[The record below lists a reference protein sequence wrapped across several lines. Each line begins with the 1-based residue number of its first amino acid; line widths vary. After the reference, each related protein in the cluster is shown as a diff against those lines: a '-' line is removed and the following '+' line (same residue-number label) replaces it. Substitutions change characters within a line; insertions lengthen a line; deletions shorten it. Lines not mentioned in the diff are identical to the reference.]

1 MEVGMTIPL
10 KGADL
15 NKLLQEKGEAGVLQA
30 LDQAE
35 SFTSG
40 EANGA
45 SGAPQESFTFPI
57 PTPFKW
63 IEPRL
68 IPPRGFVY
76 GAHFVRKYVSCTIA
90 PTKTGKTSLLIAELL
105 SIATGK
111 PLLDITP
118 REIGNVWLW
127 NGEDPRD
134 DLQARVTAT
143 MLAHS
148 LTPKEVEGR
157 FFLDSGR
164 DQGLVLARQT
174 RDGNVIA
181 EPVEKHLIEYLGDLK
196 IISAA
201 VDPFV
206 SSHRIPENDNTL
218 MDAVVKSWA
227 RIADTANCAID
238 LVHHPR
244 KTGGAEVTAED
255 GRGASALI
263 SGCRAQRVLNR
274 MSKEQ
279 AKELN
284 VPEESH
290 RRYFR
295 ISNADTNL
303 APPGEQ
309 CRWHS
314 SYRSTSATVTL
325 KASAPSSVGSRRGC
339 LRAHRRTCYAA
350 YKTELPRANG
360 ARTSRQQIGSGR
372 SSPRRSMLTCQTRPG
387 RSA

>member
-1 MEVGMTIPL
+1 MTSRPASPPL
-10 KGADL
+10 CWR
-15 NKLLQEKGEAGVLQA
+15 
-30 LDQAE
+30 
-35 SFTSG
+35 T
-40 EANGA
+40 A
-45 SGAPQESFTFPI
+45 S
-57 PTPFKW
+57 
-63 IEPRL
+63 
-68 IPPRGFVY
+68 PPRKS
-76 GAHFVRKYVSCTIA
+76 R
-90 PTKTGKTSLLIAELL
+90 AE
-105 SIATGK
+105 
-111 PLLDITP
+111 
-118 REIGNVWLW
+118 
-127 NGEDPRD
+127 
-134 DLQARVTAT
+134 
-143 MLAHS
+143 
-148 LTPKEVEGR
+148 

-181 EPVEKHLIEYLGDLK
+181 EPVEKHLIEYLRDLK
-196 IISAA
+196 IIAAA

-227 RIADTANCAID
+227 RIADKANCAID

-263 SGCRAQRVLNR
+263 SACRAQRVLNR
-274 MSKEQ
+274 MNKEQ

-309 CRWHS
+309 CRWHQLVS
-314 SYRSTSATVTL
+314 VNLGNGDAEGIGAVKRWRPAGLFEGTPPDLLRRVQNRVAAGEWRKDQQAADWVGKVIATEIDVDLSEKTG
-325 KASAPSSVGSRRGC
+325 KARVSRMLRTWIDSGALRVVEHKDKNREDKKFVEVGEW
-339 LRAHRRTCYAA
+339 AA
-350 YKTELPRANG
+350 
-360 ARTSRQQIGSGR
+360 
-372 SSPRRSMLTCQTRPG
+372 
-387 RSA
+387 